1 MILRPIG
8 RETPIQLSTEAP
20 STLIFKE
27 TMDLYQ
33 FQNDIKNLCSG
44 EDGISVLF
52 GEEKPI
58 SFEKEVEVISD
69 VLSIDINTRKTI
81 NYLHKQLI
89 KDTARSD
96 HIVIVENIKEQLI
109 ELFELIR
116 KETFIDFSIDPDVG
130 IDKFFKM
137 YDVRFTESNQSPVEL
152 LTKYI
157 DLLRQVSKVRVVF
170 VTLAWYWLNDFE
182 IREFIKHCVR
192 NEIFLVL
199 IEKDIPK
206 LENDEDYAMI
216 KMDLVV

>member
-8 RETPIQLSTEAP
+8 RETPIQLSTESP
-20 STLIFKE
+20 STLIFRE

-33 FQNDIKNLCSG
+33 FQNDIKSLCSG
-44 EDGISVLF
+44 EDGTSVLF
-52 GEEKPI
+52 GEEKTI
-58 SFEKEVEVISD
+58 SFEKEVEIISD

-81 NYLHKQLI
+81 NFLHKKLI
-89 KDTARSD
+89 KDTAKSD
-96 HIVIVENIKEQLI
+96 HILMIENIKEQLVH
-109 ELFELIR
+109 LFELIR
-116 KETFIDFSIDPDVG
+116 KETFIDFSIDSDIG

-137 YDVRFTESNQSPVEL
+137 YGVRFTETDQSPVEL

-157 DLLRQVSKVRVVF
+157 DLLKQVSKVRVVF
-170 VTLAWYWLNDFE
+170 VTLAWYWLSDYE

-192 NEIFLVL
+192 SDIFLVL

-206 LENDEDYAMI
+206 LENGEDYAMI